1 MMKFFLPF
9 LALLGGAAIAVQSQ
23 VNGELGKKTGVIEA
37 SLINFAVG
45 TLVLL
50 MVVIFFGRGELSA
63 AAAVPKWQLTG
74 GILGAFYVLMVVF
87 SVPRIGV
94 TATLMSAIAGQMLLG
109 AVIDHF
115 GFFGGERDPM
125 NGTKILALILL
136 LFSLILF
143 HSNHGS
149 K

>member
-37 SLINFAVG
+37 SLINFAIG

-115 GFFGGERDPM
+115 GLFGGERVPM
-125 NGTKILALILL
+125 NGTKILALVLL